1 MLEQAIRNPHCHTV
15 GRAEPTP
22 PPPDPQH
29 HGYCAMSN
37 TLVLIGPIVR

>member
-15 GRAEPTP
+15 GRAEPT